1 MCCGGNRAAAR
12 AAAVAAGRGSAA
24 APSAAS
30 AISVT
35 TEIMFEYA
43 GRESA
48 SITGPVSGR
57 VYRFTGPGDRVRV
70 DARDRPG
77 LASMSVLRWVR

>member
-1 MCCGGNRAAAR
+1 M
-12 AAAVAAGRGSAA
+12 SAM
-24 APSAAS
+24 
-30 AISVT
+30 

-43 GRESA
+43 GRDAA

-57 VYRFTGPGDRVRV
+57 VYRFAGPGDRVRV